1 MSHQC
6 PILLFMVLKAAERL
20 RTAAADLLAE
30 VNTGAASTDEL
41 RKVLDTTRSVTAAVN
56 AAQTAAAEL
65 IARRERHGDGG
76 AEVLASSAGLSQREA
91 HAQVATAAALQ
102 KVPEL
107 RDAVQAGTVPQANA
121 RRLAEA
127 ITKTGPEAVAGTA
140 GLLAQ
145 AESMRPEQFART
157 AQRWIG
163 AQQADDGTAEYLRQ
177 RARRYLKMYDTD
189 DGMIALHGEFDKVTG
204 TCLRNRLS
212 RTASKLLDADKK
224 LPESQRRKFPQCM
237 ADALQHYTT
246 RTGAGCDQGES
257 AASSDGAM
265 SVSTGTGRGH
275 AQASR
280 STDTANN
287 TDHGD
292 GSGCVCAQA
301 SRSTGAEANAGAAGT
316 GCVCAQPSRSA
327 GAVSS
332 ADRDDGSGCGCAQ
345 PSLSAGAEANAGAA
359 GTGCGCARPSRSAG
373 AVSSA
378 DRDDSSGCGCARP
391 SRSTNSATRN
401 STGNTHFTGTGA
413 ANDSNDDAATG
424 ADAAGSSTG
433 GGWVA
438 DITDDHPG
446 RPGQTAEGGT
456 GGDWTADITVLAHVD
471 DATGELIA
479 ELSDGSKL
487 PPAALD
493 ALSCNARWTGLVF
506 DRAGDAIWRSRSR
519 RTVTDTQWQALF
531 ATYGGCFHCGA
542 PAGMC
547 QAHHITPYSQGGAT
561 SLDNLI
567 MVCWNC
573 HHRIHHHNWQIHEH
587 PDGSHSLHPPDDPV
601 TQPRYGPACADDPAP
616 QPPRTQTRTRN
627 RDRTS
632 ARARD
637 PALW

>member
-20 RTAAADLLAE
+20 RTAATDLLAE

-65 IARRERHGDGG
+65 IARRERHGDDG
-76 AEVLASSAGLSQREA
+76 AEVLASSAGLSQHEA
-91 HAQVATAAALQ
+91 RAQVATAAALH

-121 RRLAEA
+121 RRLADA
-127 ITKTGPEAVAGTA
+127 ITKTGPEAVAGAA

-224 LPESQRRKFPQCM
+224 LPEAQRRKFPQCM
-237 ADALQHYTT
+237 ADALQHYAT
-246 RTGAGCDQGES
+246 RTSTSTSSDQG
-257 AASSDGAM
+257 DGAM
-265 SVSTGTGRGH
+265 SVSTGTVRGR
-275 AQASR
+275 
-280 STDTANN
+280 
-287 TDHGD
+287 
-292 GSGCVCAQA
+292 
-301 SRSTGAEANAGAAGT
+301 
-316 GCVCAQPSRSA
+316 
-327 GAVSS
+327 
-332 ADRDDGSGCGCAQ
+332 AQ

-373 AVSSA
+373 AASSA
-378 DRDDSSGCGCARP
+378 DRDDGSGCGCVRP
-391 SRSTNSATRN
+391 SRSTDSATRN
-401 STGNTHFTGTGA
+401 STGDIYFTGTGA
-413 ANDSNDDAATG
+413 ANGSSDDAATG

-433 GGWVA
+433 GG
-438 DITDDHPG
+438 
-446 RPGQTAEGGT
+446 
-456 GGDWTADITVLAHVD
+456 WTADITVLAHVD

-479 ELSDGSKL
+479 ELSDGSRL
-487 PPAALD
+487 PAAALD

-547 QAHHITPYSQGGAT
+547 QAHHITPYSEGGAT

-587 PDGSHSLHPPDDPV
+587 SDGSHSLHPPDDPV
-601 TQPRYGPACADDPAP
+601 TQPRYGPAHADDPPSQPSRTPTRAP
-616 QPPRTQTRTRN
+616 TARTARRR
-627 RDRTS
+627 RDQAR